1 MIESPTKP
9 VAASP
14 DDRPIVVGRFDQPD
28 YYVLAHEAKSRG
40 DHSRAV
46 TLLAMAAR
54 DLGVDVF
61 ITGDVLIDWD
71 CHIEAVDRA
80 WGKELVLLDEAI
92 EPVPNRLVVNRVP
105 KHELFIDAVMAKEND
120 RPVCAAVLLRI
131 VAESLGIQG
140 DWTGTWGEDWTLNFD
155 AVHTV
160 WEKKWSHLYRLFE
173 AARDD

>member
-1 MIESPTKP
+1 MLTALPPSSKTAIE
-9 VAASP
+9 
-14 DDRPIVVGRFDQPD
+14 DDRPIVMGLVKIPD

-40 DHSRAV
+40 DHSRAA

-92 EPVPNRLVVNRVP
+92 EPAPRRLQVLKINQRDV
-105 KHELFIDAVMAKEND
+105 FADAVSLWESG
-120 RPVCAAVLLRI
+120 RPYAGFVLMSYAAHCLELEI
-131 VAESLGIQG
+131 
-140 DWTGTWGEDWTLNFD
+140 DWTGDVFVCWNRNFD
-155 AVHTV
+155 AVYKA
-160 WEKKWSHLYRLFE
+160 WLKLRSECNG
-173 AARDD
+173 